1 MMINRRMFL
10 AGTASAAMLATLAA
24 CSGSSESGATAA
36 KAVNKVERGSLKKGG
51 TLRFSMI
58 LQFTTMG
65 CK

>member
-36 KAVNKVERGSLKKGG
+36 KAVN
-51 TLRFSMI
+51 
-58 LQFTTMG
+58 
-65 CK
+65 